1 MFPVREDMLRVMPEL
16 IWGGS
21 GVLLMLFQ
29 PFVRNRHFFTFLA
42 LVGSLLGTLGAMW
55 PAALGGTAFG
65 GIIQADAFSFFFH
78 LLIGLVVFLV
88 VLAAGPY
95 LERERLAFPE
105 FFALT
110 LFAAAGMG
118 ILASAQ
124 ELVTAFIGLEL
135 SSISSYVLAGYRRE
149 SLKSSESSLKYFL
162 LGSFATAFFL
172 YGIALVY
179 GATGTTNLSGMA
191 EAGVSNNLLKLG
203 FSLILIGLG
212 FKVAVAPFQ
221 IWTPDVY
228 EGAPTPVTAL
238 FSAGP
243 KAAAF
248 ALLLRIFAGVPAAT
262 QFPVT
267 ALFSAG
273 PKAAAFALLLRI
285 FAGVPAATQFW
296 FWAFWVLAVLTMFAG
311 NLGALVQTNVKRM
324 LAYSSIAHAGYILV
338 AFASVTFLAQEGAA
352 AAAPAYAAIL
362 FYLLSYSL
370 VKLGAFTIVSQFGG
384 EGEKH
389 LSLDDYAGLGQR
401 QPFAAAALALFLLSL
416 LGLPVTAGFFGK
428 FYIFKAAVNSHLIW
442 LAILMAVNSVIGA
455 YYYLRVIVV
464 MYMREPSAETAA
476 SAPMRFP
483 LTVNLVLTIA
493 AVGTIYFGL
502 FPNQVLNFVLQSN
515 LLGH

>member
-1 MFPVREDMLRVMPEL
+1 MFPIREDLLRVMPEL
-16 IWGGS
+16 IWCGFG
-21 GVLLMLFQ
+21 LLVMLFQ

-42 LVGSLLGTLGAMW
+42 LLGSLLGTLSAMY
-55 PAALGGTAFG
+55 PAARGGTAFG
-65 GIIQADAFSFFFH
+65 GLVQADSFSFFFH

-88 VLAAGPY
+88 ALAAGPY

-110 LFAAAGMG
+110 FFATAGMG

-124 ELVTAFIGLEL
+124 ELITAFIGLEL
-135 SSISSYVLAGYRRE
+135 SSISSYVLAGYRRD

-179 GATGTTNLSGMA
+179 GATGTTILSSMA
-191 EAGVSNNLLKLG
+191 DAGTSSNLLKLG

-212 FKVAVAPFQ
+212 FKVAAAPFQ

-238 FSAGP
+238 FSVGP
-243 KAAAF
+243 KAATF
-248 ALLLRIFAGVPAAT
+248 ALLLRIFAT
-262 QFPVT
+262 
-267 ALFSAG
+267 
-273 PKAAAFALLLRI
+273 
-285 FAGVPAATQFW
+285 VPAATQFW

-311 NLGALVQTNVKRM
+311 NLGALVQTNVKRL

-338 AFASVTFLAQEGAA
+338 AFAAVTFLAQEGRA

-362 FYLLSYSL
+362 FYLLSYAL

-384 EGEKH
+384 TGEKH
-389 LSLDDYAGLGQR
+389 LSLDDYAGFGQR
-401 QPFAAAALALFLLSL
+401 QPVAAAALALFLLSL

-464 MYMREPSAETAA
+464 MYMREPSAETAS
-476 SAPMRFP
+476 SAPVRFP
-483 LTVNLVLTIA
+483 LTVNLVLTVA
-493 AVGTIYFGL
+493 AVGTVYFGL
-502 FPNQVLNFVLQSN
+502 FPNQVLNFVLQSS
-515 LLGH
+515 LFGR